1 VVGEYRKGEDE
12 SSTAPEAARKLEEK
26 TGWICACKR
35 GKKISCESFNLEK

>member
-26 TGWICACKR
+26 TG
-35 GKKISCESFNLEK
+35 